1 MALFIYPPDRPLFRA
16 GISDS
21 SVGPLYVDFS
31 GIQIIAIQIIVSS
44 KSSPPA
50 STYDRP
56 GLPFNRLL
64 GETGCAGD
72 PSPVDCLRKVPFEVC
87 R

>member
-1 MALFIYPPDRPLFRA
+1 MAHFIYPPDRPLFRA

-21 SVGPLYVDFS
+21 GVGPLYVDLNR
-31 GIQIIAIQIIVSS
+31 IEINITQIIVSS

-64 GETGCAGD
+64 IQTGCLGD
-72 PSPVDCLRKVPFEVC
+72 PSPVDCLRRVPFEVC
-87 R
+87 K